1 MRPSPPCAKVKQP
14 PLHNCKQ
21 HCDKVSITY
30 LSHRNKYA
38 FQRVQGLRRRNP
50 SAFACVFLF
59 RGIPD
64 HWRLKA
70 QKGRDDVNRFK
81 DAKEMLGEVNV
92 KELGVTFVEFIEL
105 ARLIRNKLGCRKY
118 LLDRY
123 LLDLLEAASGISP
136 MDLAEAGEDAAER
149 LRKLCRQAVR
159 KDEAVRETLI
169 GEQIQA
175 YVEAHP
181 SAYFEKCT
189 KQESYVADLSDL
201 YLEHAAQRYLEE
213 QENELLFRY
222 DPHGGDELYQ
232 TIVRLIGGE
241 NDMERLN
248 ALFAERFLRVKPMD
262 LYIQEYTQEFL
273 YSLLYR
279 DMQTDRTVLQILLDR
294 QEP

>member
-1 MRPSPPCAKVKQP
+1 MPFNV
-14 PLHNCKQ
+14 CKGQ
-21 HCDKVSITY
+21 WVAAAI
-30 LSHRNKYA
+30 
-38 FQRVQGLRRRNP
+38 P
-50 SAFACVFLF
+50 AFACVFLF

-70 QKGRDDVNRFK
+70 QKGRDIVNVFK

-105 ARLIRNKLGCRKY
+105 ARSIRGRLGARKY

-123 LLDLLEAASGISP
+123 LLDLLEAASCISP
-136 MDLAEAGEDAAER
+136 MDLTEAGEDAAER

-159 KDEAVRETLI
+159 KDEAVQKTNI

-175 YVEAHP
+175 YIEAHP
-181 SAYFEKCT
+181 SVYFEECT
-189 KQESYVADLSDL
+189 KVESYMADLSDL
-201 YLEHAAQRYLEE
+201 YLEHVAQRYLEE

-232 TIVRLIGGE
+232 TIVRLIGNE
-241 NDMERLN
+241 TEMERLN
-248 ALFAERFLRVKPMD
+248 TLFAERFLRVKPMD

-279 DMQTDRTVLQILLDR
+279 DMQTDHTVLQILLDR
-294 QEP
+294 QES

>member
-1 MRPSPPCAKVKQP
+1 M
-14 PLHNCKQ
+14 N
-21 HCDKVSITY
+21 I
-30 LSHRNKYA
+30 
-38 FQRVQGLRRRNP
+38 
-50 SAFACVFLF
+50 
-59 RGIPD
+59 
-64 HWRLKA
+64 
-70 QKGRDDVNRFK
+70 FK

-92 KELGVTFVEFIEL
+92 KELCVTFVEFIEL

-123 LLDLLEAASGISP
+123 LLDLLEAASSISP

-159 KDEAVRETLI
+159 KDEAVRETII

-181 SAYFEKCT
+181 SAYFEDCT
-189 KQESYVADLSDL
+189 KVESYVADLSDL
-201 YLEHAAQRYLEE
+201 YLEHAAERYCEE

-232 TIVRLIGGE
+232 TIVRLIGNE
-241 NDMERLN
+241 TEMERLN
-248 ALFAERFLRVKPMD
+248 TLFAERFLRVKPMD

-279 DMQTDRTVLQILLDR
+279 DMQTDHTVLQILLAR
-294 QEP
+294 QES